1 MVEVAGVRSGLV
13 WFPSISSMWVAGH
26 CDSSRAVVDIPEM
39 VTSVRIPLGAGQR
52 QRVQMVTVV
61 RGDRDHKGSS
71 WMLPA

>member
-13 WFPSISSMWVAGH
+13 WFPSRSSLWEGGH

-61 RGDRDHKGSS
+61 RGDRDHKARSRSS
-71 WMLPA
+71 PV